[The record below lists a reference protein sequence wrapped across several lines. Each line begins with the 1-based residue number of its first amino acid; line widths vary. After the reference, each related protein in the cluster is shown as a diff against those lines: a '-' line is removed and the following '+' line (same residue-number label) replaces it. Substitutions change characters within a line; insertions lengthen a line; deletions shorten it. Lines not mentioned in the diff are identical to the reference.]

1 MSDNTGFNLKEALY
15 VLAALTVV
23 IAGFKNAA
31 DLIVPFLLASFIAIV
46 CAPLMTWQTRHGVPA
61 IVAVS
66 LLMLGLLLLGF
77 ALVTFIGGTIN
88 DFYQDVPVYEAKIQ
102 RMMSQLVAWLNAQ
115 GLEVKAE
122 ALREVLNPK
131 AAMGMVAQAFNSL
144 GGVLTNVFL
153 ILFTVIFI
161 LLEASGFPAKVKRA
175 FGEDTRA
182 LLHFDAF
189 VETVQKYLLIKTLLS
204 IANGV
209 IIGLLLALM
218 GLEYWALWALTAF
231 LLNYIP
237 NIGSIIAAVPAIL
250 IAIIQLGVTEALMVA
265 GIYIVINTL
274 LGNVLEPKL
283 MGKSLGLSSLVVFI
297 TLIFWGWIL
306 GPVGMLLSIPLTIIA
321 KVAFDNSKKT
331 KWLGTLLEQ

>member
-1 MSDNTGFNLKEALY
+1 MSNNTGFNLKEVLY
-15 VLAALTVV
+15 ILAALTIV
-23 IAGFKNAA
+23 IAGLKNAA

-46 CAPLMTWQTRHGVPA
+46 CAPLLNWQTRHGVPT
-61 IVAVS
+61 IIGVG
-66 LLMLGLLLLGF
+66 LLMLALILIGF
-77 ALVTFIGGTIN
+77 ALIGFIGGTVN

-102 RMMSQLVAWLNAQ
+102 RMMSHSVTWLNQ
-115 GLEVKAE
+115 KGLEIKADE
-122 ALREVLNPK
+122 LSEIINPK
-131 AAMGMVAQAFNSL
+131 AAMGMVAKAFNSL
-144 GGVLTNVFL
+144 GSVLINVFL

-161 LLEASGFPAKVKRA
+161 LLEASGFPAKIKRA

-189 VETVQKYLLIKTLLS
+189 VETVQKYLLIKTALS
-204 IANGV
+204 VANGV

-250 IAIIQLGVTEALMVA
+250 IALIQLSVTDALIVA

-297 TLIFWGWIL
+297 TLVFWGWIL

-321 KVAFDNSKKT
+321 KVALDNSEKS

>member
-1 MSDNTGFNLKEALY
+1 MSDNAGFNLKEALY

-88 DFYQDVPVYEAKIQ
+88 DFYQDVPVYEQKIQ
-102 RMMSQLVAWLNAQ
+102 RMMSQLVAWLNTQ